1 MTSSIIDE
9 SESVLLSTEE
19 DRPPQRHMSELTL
32 SSGSPVEEVV
42 DNDVIVTSTDHN
54 VTERVDKEV
63 VQTREVVETSEVEEA
78 SKELVTITTVDGVD
92 SAEEEK
98 VREIVSDVPQS
109 EKEEVVETEEF
120 VVVSKEEI
128 TTETKPESEPVTQQA
143 VDPVAE
149 QALQQVVEPVT
160 EQAAQQVSEPV
171 GQQAVEAVT
180 EQVSQVV
187 EPIVEQDVE
196 SVAEKT
202 VQPVAQSVST
212 VPVVEDNVA
221 DNDEWRQKRNALT
234 PKRQQF
240 FEDDEKRL
248 QADELKQ
255 DQIVL
260 WKLHRDELALQ
271 REEFFKKDA
280 NKQEDLL
287 SVTKKVLAETEQ
299 QAVESPTAE
308 KEITRVSSTEKVE
321 EEQEN
326 DKIKEMPVAN
336 EADSSPETTA
346 EPLTLSEN
354 VKEEHETVDSLR
366 GTTVEPSTPTDK
378 VKEEHETVETT
389 VESTVESSTDEIKE
403 GESEQEDDKVVKE
416 LSSVKDV
423 TVSNVEIEDS
433 NHIQQEGDDEDA
445 SVEQRR
451 EPEVIRAEPVH
462 ILEISSN
469 NGVEEISEE
478 KLPQAAGEPES
489 KQEEDVKS
497 KQEDT
502 TEDVIAQDQTEK
514 LTTGPLQQKSD
525 SVDLEST
532 KADKT
537 YTTEDRYVEDQK
549 DVESTQ
555 TEEAIIAESHFMR
568 DQKEK
573 MDTKPLQQKPDQ
585 VDVESKQNSAVERLQ
600 LADDK
605 DENQN
610 LCVLNQTESQNIMKS
625 PREKRE
631 DVINQAFDNLNKAIV
646 DAKQQIIEIE
656 KIPEE
661 EESILHTT
669 PTEQVM
675 EVSDQPSSSVVSS
688 VRPKPTRSVVLIEQ
702 TERIPEDE
710 NRNDIEPSP
719 TIETAEPVAEAVEE
733 TENENVLSIADQTD
747 DPVENNTAPSQENH
761 SEVQTTPSDEMEGR
775 LRSSTVPPVAQST
788 PTTEFRVRSQ
798 TFVRRRKDSLSDS
811 SSKGDA
817 SRDEEIATIAQLIAF
832 KQNMEE
838 KEQNEAD
845 LELLAFKAQV
855 DNDVIESNVL
865 ETSYSVNDDG
875 IEGGKQNERPDS
887 AIVAFRKELEIEVE
901 KENAV
906 EVSVIADEDG
916 EENVENDNNNIQ
928 NQPEKVETT
937 LNADS
942 GIVDETFDQTY
953 VEESI
958 NETLQQQTEAV
969 ETEPLSIAELAS
981 GGDTDVKTH
990 VTEVDS
996 HSGSIQDLYVVNKA
1010 HDSYNNKNESPVPL
1024 RVASLR
1030 SLKMETDDSQQQ
1042 QTHDDATTVT
1052 QQQDLAGNISLNLST
1067 LKSIGGDSESEL
1079 PKDTSYSE
1087 SHMTTDDEENLV
1099 ARLPIDNPTATQNEL
1114 KPVKK
1119 KISESSNF
1127 SFTGSSVQPS
1137 EEEGVITYTRV
1148 PPDQTLHPSDHH
1160 TGYIDDEISYTDA
1173 SFSEAEGVIHYQRL
1187 PPDHFKTALAH
1198 QSDSLMQPADR
1209 DHIPTSPILLDSQP
1223 QKYTID
1229 KKIVSTTPLIRNGK
1243 EN

>member
-1 MTSSIIDE
+1 
-9 SESVLLSTEE
+9 
-19 DRPPQRHMSELTL
+19 
-32 SSGSPVEEVV
+32 
-42 DNDVIVTSTDHN
+42 
-54 VTERVDKEV
+54 
-63 VQTREVVETSEVEEA
+63 
-78 SKELVTITTVDGVD
+78 
-92 SAEEEK
+92 
-98 VREIVSDVPQS
+98 
-109 EKEEVVETEEF
+109 
-120 VVVSKEEI
+120 
-128 TTETKPESEPVTQQA
+128 
-143 VDPVAE
+143 
-149 QALQQVVEPVT
+149 
-160 EQAAQQVSEPV
+160 
-171 GQQAVEAVT
+171 
-180 EQVSQVV
+180 
-187 EPIVEQDVE
+187 
-196 SVAEKT
+196 
-202 VQPVAQSVST
+202 
-212 VPVVEDNVA
+212 
-221 DNDEWRQKRNALT
+221 
-234 PKRQQF
+234 
-240 FEDDEKRL
+240 
-248 QADELKQ
+248 
-255 DQIVL
+255 
-260 WKLHRDELALQ
+260 
-271 REEFFKKDA
+271 
-280 NKQEDLL
+280 
-287 SVTKKVLAETEQ
+287 
-299 QAVESPTAE
+299 
-308 KEITRVSSTEKVE
+308 
-321 EEQEN
+321 
-326 DKIKEMPVAN
+326 
-336 EADSSPETTA
+336 
-346 EPLTLSEN
+346 
-354 VKEEHETVDSLR
+354 
-366 GTTVEPSTPTDK
+366 
-378 VKEEHETVETT
+378 
-389 VESTVESSTDEIKE
+389 
-403 GESEQEDDKVVKE
+403 
-416 LSSVKDV
+416 
-423 TVSNVEIEDS
+423 
-433 NHIQQEGDDEDA
+433 
-445 SVEQRR
+445 
-451 EPEVIRAEPVH
+451 
-462 ILEISSN
+462 
-469 NGVEEISEE
+469 
-478 KLPQAAGEPES
+478 
-489 KQEEDVKS
+489 
-497 KQEDT
+497 
-502 TEDVIAQDQTEK
+502 
-514 LTTGPLQQKSD
+514 
-525 SVDLEST
+525 
-532 KADKT
+532 
-537 YTTEDRYVEDQK
+537 
-549 DVESTQ
+549 
-555 TEEAIIAESHFMR
+555 
-568 DQKEK
+568 
-573 MDTKPLQQKPDQ
+573 
-585 VDVESKQNSAVERLQ
+585 
-600 LADDK
+600 
-605 DENQN
+605 
-610 LCVLNQTESQNIMKS
+610 
-625 PREKRE
+625 
-631 DVINQAFDNLNKAIV
+631 
-646 DAKQQIIEIE
+646 
-656 KIPEE
+656 
-661 EESILHTT
+661 
-669 PTEQVM
+669 
-675 EVSDQPSSSVVSS
+675 
-688 VRPKPTRSVVLIEQ
+688 
-702 TERIPEDE
+702 
-710 NRNDIEPSP
+710 
-719 TIETAEPVAEAVEE
+719 
-733 TENENVLSIADQTD
+733 
-747 DPVENNTAPSQENH
+747 
-761 SEVQTTPSDEMEGR
+761 
-775 LRSSTVPPVAQST
+775 
-788 PTTEFRVRSQ
+788 
-798 TFVRRRKDSLSDS
+798 LSDS

-958 NETLQQQTEAV
+958 N
-969 ETEPLSIAELAS
+969 
-981 GGDTDVKTH
+981 
-990 VTEVDS
+990 
-996 HSGSIQDLYVVNKA
+996 GSIQDLYVVNKA